1 MDAEY
6 APGHSPIS
14 ARCIVISP
22 NRSLSTRAA
31 VYLLAAY
38 AGFMLVIG
46 VGFSVTG
53 AWMVLP
59 FAGAETLVVVAVFY
73 YLMQRRGGDRE
84 LVVLD
89 GETLSVIK
97 QSRQAESRYEFPR
110 YWTKVSL
117 ERYPRGWYP
126 SRLTLRSHG
135 RVVEV
140 GSGIRE
146 EDRRVLAEEVRS
158 MIGHTAYTQN

>member
-1 MDAEY
+1 LDAGY
-6 APGHSPIS
+6 APGHSPIP
-14 ARCIVISP
+14 ARCIVIRP
-22 NRSLSTRAA
+22 NRSLSARAA
-31 VYLLAAY
+31 VWLLAAY
-38 AGFMLVIG
+38 VGFMLVIG

-53 AWMVLP
+53 AWMILP
-59 FAGAETLVVVAVFY
+59 FAGAEALVVVAAFY
-73 YLMQRRGGDRE
+73 YLLQRRGDDRE

-89 GETLSVIK
+89 GETLSIIK
-97 QSRQAESRYEFPR
+97 QLGQAESRHDFPR

-140 GSGIRE
+140 GSSIRE
-146 EDRRVLAEEVRS
+146 EDRQVLAEEVRS
-158 MIGHTAYTQN
+158 LIGHTAYTQS